1 MKRVSP
7 LIKLIIVLLAIG
19 GVGFGLHA
27 ISKAQPTTDFIHETQ
42 QIDLR
47 LVREMDISRT
57 EIGEPE
63 PSREPVS
70 PEQVHDWLTLLHA
83 EHNGSLM
90 FTDAIANLERLLN
103 TMTPQAAAVMPNY
116 PNPFN
121 PETWIPYQLET
132 AADVSISIYAADG
145 NLVRTL
151 ALGHQEAGVYQSKAR
166 AAYWDGRNGIGERV
180 ASGVYFYTFTAGDFQ
195 ATRKMLIVK

>member
-1 MKRVSP
+1 MKNLLTLP
-7 LIKLIIVLLAIG
+7 KLIIAVLILASI
-19 GVGFGLHA
+19 GFGVHTL
-27 ISKAQPTTDFIHETQ
+27 STAQLTPDIMHTTDPF
-42 QIDLR
+42 DPR
-47 LVREMDISRT
+47 LITGPDIMPL
-57 EIGEPE
+57 EAGEPE
-63 PSREPVS
+63 PSMEPVS

-83 EHNGSLM
+83 EHDGSLM

-151 ALGHQEAGVYQSKAR
+151 ALGHQEAGVYQSKSR
-166 AAYWDGRNGIGERV
+166 AVYWDGRNDVGERV